1 MREFSITKKYENAK
15 IENVLLKQFPNI
27 SISTLNKLFRVKDV
41 KVNDCRI
48 SKGYIVSIND
58 NVKVYAK
65 DDILFGVSN
74 NVDIYYEDD
83 NILVAYKPK
92 GIVSCDSSSNDNVS
106 FECLVRKIKD
116 NNNLKICHRL
126 DTNTEGLVI
135 FSKNELAQNEI
146 LNTFKSSLIHKE
158 YLTLV
163 YGKMEKQKDT
173 LKAYIQ
179 KDVKDSFCKVKD
191 KKEKGALEICTEYEV
206 VKYFTET
213 NTSLLNIKLHTGR
226 THQIRAH
233 MKHIGH
239 NVIGDSKY
247 GINEINRKLGF
258 KSQIL
263 IAYRYTFSF
272 DKDSSLFYLN
282 NKIIEVNKEK
292 IDNILKWIK

>member
-1 MREFSITKKYENAK
+1 MREFSITKKYENTK
-15 IENVLLKQFPNI
+15 IENVLLKEFPNI

-41 KVNDCRI
+41 KVNDCRVP
-48 SKGYIVSIND
+48 KGYVVSVSD
-58 NVKVYAK
+58 NVKIYIK

-83 NILVAYKPK
+83 NILVAYKSK
-92 GIVSCDSSSNDNVS
+92 GIVSCESNDNVS
-106 FECLVRKIKD
+106 FEHLVRKFKDD
-116 NNNLKICHRL
+116 NNINICHRL

-135 FSKNELAQNEI
+135 FAKNELAKNEI
-146 LNTFKSSLIHKE
+146 LNAFKNSSIHKE

-163 YGKMEKQKDT
+163 YGKMEKEKDI

-179 KDVKDSFCKVKD
+179 KDIKDSFCKVID
-191 KKEKGALEICTEYEV
+191 QKEKGALEIHTEYEV
-206 VKYFTET
+206 VKYFKET

-239 NVIGDSKY
+239 NIIGDSKY

-272 DKDSSLFYLN
+272 NKNSSLSYLN
-282 NKIIEVNKEK
+282 KKIIEVNKEK